1 MAEHDSAHER
11 IDDTEEEID
20 TWQLPDVGASLAAPD
35 TNVFGRKTPQYKP
48 VEQPKKIQPPT
59 LAEIEQIRAEAEQ
72 EGLAQGH
79 AEGLKKGLEDGR
91 LEGLQAGHEEGYA
104 QGKEQGLEDGLAEAT
119 AKMQRLDELLT
130 QFEQPL
136 KLLDVQVE
144 QSLLT
149 LVQTLAKQ
157 TLHHELHTH
166 PDVILAALR
175 AGIDALPIKEQR
187 VSVRLHP
194 EDEALVSE
202 LYGEAQ
208 LAKNNWVLERD
219 PSLSRGSCMVDSQ
232 RSQVDMQLEQRI
244 TAVFAGIDDRQ
255 QQLAGE
261 AQQLTPAPRVAPE
274 SGNEA
279 VADDVNA
286 APADG
291 VAEADVD
298 VAAPEDDDDNA
309 APNPSAQ

>member
-1 MAEHDSAHER
+1 MAEHDSAHEHL
-11 IDDTEEEID
+11 DDTEAEVD
-20 TWQLPDVGASLAAPD
+20 TWQLPDVGASLAVPG

-72 EGLAQGH
+72 EGLSQGH
-79 AEGLKKGLEDGR
+79 AEGLQKGLEDGR
-91 LEGLQAGHEEGYA
+91 LEGLKAGHEEGYA
-104 QGKEQGLEDGLAEAT
+104 QGKEQGLEDGLAEAA
-119 AKMQRLDELLT
+119 AKMQQLNELLA

-144 QSLLT
+144 QSLLS

-157 TLHHELHTH
+157 TLQHELNTH

-194 EDEALVSE
+194 EDVVLVAE
-202 LYGEAQ
+202 LYGEDQ
-208 LAKNNWVLERD
+208 LAKNNWVLEKD
-219 PSLSRGSCMVDSQ
+219 PSLSRGSCIVDSQ

-244 TAVFAGIDDRQ
+244 AAVFAGINDRQ
-255 QQLAGE
+255 QQLASE
-261 AQQLTPAPRVAPE
+261 EQQLSSPPRAAQVIDEAAAETDIEIDDSVAQ
-274 SGNEA
+274 
-279 VADDVNA
+279 
-286 APADG
+286 
-291 VAEADVD
+291 AED
-298 VAAPEDDDDNA
+298 VAVEDDDDSS
-309 APNPSAQ
+309 APNPAAQ